1 MLFDGAKVKSALD
14 VESRRGM
21 DIKKGRASQS
31 DLSSNQLKQ
40 TTIYLYEAGVSPPD
54 LAYKTPLTGECSRG
68 RLFRLIFVDF

>member
-1 MLFDGAKVKSALD
+1 MKNTLSIWVMLFDGAKVKSALD

-40 TTIYLYEAGVSPPD
+40 TTIYL
-54 LAYKTPLTGECSRG
+54 
-68 RLFRLIFVDF
+68 